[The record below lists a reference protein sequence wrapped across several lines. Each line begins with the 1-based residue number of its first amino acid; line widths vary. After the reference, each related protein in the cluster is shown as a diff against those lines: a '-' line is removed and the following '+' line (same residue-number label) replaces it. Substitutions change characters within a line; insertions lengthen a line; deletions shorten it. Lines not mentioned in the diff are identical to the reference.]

1 MNIINVGNSAVVF
14 NLTITIYTY
23 VGNIWNSVQTIL
35 ILRDLDLQFSNRAS
49 VVPTSGNL
57 KGFKET
63 PLNTCQVLLFDWRIW
78 TVFS

>member
-49 VVPTSGNL
+49 VVSTSGNL

-63 PLNTCQVLLFDWRIW
+63 PLNTCQVLLFDWGIW